1 MPLEFQEIKGNI
13 VSVKASGKLTKEDYD
28 QFVPRMEQLIEQ
40 WGRLRMLFQMDNCQ
54 GWDAH
59 SSWDEFKFQLK
70 HRKDLKRVAVVGDA
84 RWEKWASMVS
94 RIFTGADVRYFDQD
108 QAEEASTWI
117 ESGW

>member
-1 MPLEFQEIKGNI
+1 MQVELVGTALIALPTVL
-13 VSVKASGKLTKEDYD
+13 
-28 QFVPRMEQLIEQ
+28 FVRHRFVFGVLMT
-40 WGRLRMLFQMDNCQ
+40 R
-54 GWDAH
+54 ATH